1 MHNTKFMKFTVK
13 QIALLL
19 NGDVKGDESLTVSQL
34 AKIEEGKAGDI
45 SFLSNEKYEP
55 YLYTTQASAVIVGRT
70 FEPRKSYTTTLIVV
84 ENPYI
89 AFTQLLEEYQKMLD
103 ASKVGVE
110 QPSFVGE
117 GTMIGERIYQGA
129 FSYIGKNCKIGKN
142 VKIYPQA
149 YIGDNVIIGDNT
161 ILYAGVKI
169 YANCIIGNDC
179 VIHSGVIVGSD
190 GFGFAPQADGTYKT
204 IPQLGNVILEDN
216 VSIGSNSTIDCATM
230 GSTIIRKGAKIDN
243 LVQIAHN
250 VEVGENTVIAAQT
263 GVAGST
269 KIGKNCVIG
278 GQVGINGHIT
288 IADGTKAGG
297 KAGITK
303 TVKKPGTSLN
313 GNPAFEINDYLR
325 SMAVL
330 RKLPALEKQV
340 KALEEQFLEL
350 QQQGVLV

>member
-1 MHNTKFMKFTVK
+1 MKFTVK
-13 QIALLL
+13 QIAHLL
-19 NGDVKGDESLTVSQL
+19 NGEVKGDESLTISQL
-34 AKIEEGKAGDI
+34 AKIEEGSTGDI
-45 SFLSNEKYEP
+45 SFLANEKYEP
-55 YLYTTQASAVIVGRT
+55 FLYTTNATAVIVGRN
-70 FEPRKSYTTTLIVV
+70 FEPRKEYSTTLILV
-84 ENPYI
+84 ENPYT

-103 ASKVGVE
+103 ASKKGIE

-117 GTMIGERIYQGA
+117 GTTVGENIYQGA

-149 YIGDNVIIGDNT
+149 YISDNVNIGDNT
-161 ILYAGVKI
+161 IIYAGVKI
-169 YANCIIGNDC
+169 YANCVIGNDC
-179 VIHSGVIVGSD
+179 VVHSGAVIGSD

-230 GSTIIRKGAKIDN
+230 GSTILRKGVKIDN

-250 VEVGENTVIAAQT
+250 VEIGENTVIAAQT

-269 KIGKNCVIG
+269 KIGKNCVLG
-278 GQVGINGHIT
+278 GQVGVNGHIT

-303 TVKKPGTSLN
+303 SVRKAGTALN
-313 GNPAFEINDYLR
+313 GNPAFDATEYLR

-340 KALEEQFLEL
+340 KALEEQLLEL
-350 QQQGVLV
+350 NQQGVLA

>member
-1 MHNTKFMKFTVK
+1 MKFTVK
-13 QIALLL
+13 QIAHLL
-19 NGDVKGDESLTVSQL
+19 NGEIKGDESLTISQL
-34 AKIEEGKAGDI
+34 AKIEEGTIGDI
-45 SFLSNEKYEP
+45 SFLANEKYEP
-55 YLYTTQASAVIVGRT
+55 FLYTTHATAVIVGKN
-70 FEPRKSYTTTLIVV
+70 FEPRKAYNPTLILV
-84 ENPYI
+84 ENPYT

-103 ASKVGVE
+103 ASKRGVE

-117 GTMIGERIYQGA
+117 GASIGEGIYQGA
-129 FSYIGKNCKIGKN
+129 FSYIGKNAKIGKN

-149 YIGDNVIIGDNT
+149 YISDNVSIGDNT
-161 ILYAGVKI
+161 IIYAGVKI
-169 YANCIIGNDC
+169 YANCVIGNNC
-179 VIHSGVIVGSD
+179 VIHSGAVVGSD

-230 GSTIIRKGAKIDN
+230 GSTILRKGVKIDN

-250 VEVGENTVIAAQT
+250 VEIGENTVIAAQT

-269 KIGKNCVIG
+269 KIGKNCVLG
-278 GQVGINGHIT
+278 GQVGVNGHIT

-303 TVKKPGTSLN
+303 SVRKTGTALN
-313 GNPAFEINDYLR
+313 GNPAFDATEYLR

-330 RKLPALEKQV
+330 RKLPALEKQI
-340 KALEEQFLEL
+340 KALEEQLLEL
-350 QQQGVLV
+350 NQQGVLA

>member
-1 MHNTKFMKFTVK
+1 MMKFTVK
-13 QIALLL
+13 QIAHLL
-19 NGDVKGDESLTVSQL
+19 NGEVKGDESLTISQL
-34 AKIEEGKAGDI
+34 AKIEEGTTGDI
-45 SFLSNEKYEP
+45 SFLANEKYEP
-55 YLYTTQASAVIVGRT
+55 FLYTTNATAVIVGQN
-70 FEPRKSYTTTLIVV
+70 FEPRKAYTTTLILV
-84 ENPYI
+84 ENPYT

-103 ASKVGVE
+103 ASKMGIE

-117 GTMIGERIYQGA
+117 GTSVGESIYQGA

-149 YIGDNVIIGDNT
+149 YISDNVSIGDNT
-161 ILYAGVKI
+161 IIYAGVKI
-169 YANCIIGNDC
+169 YANCVIGNNC
-179 VIHSGVIVGSD
+179 VIHSGAVIGSD

-250 VEVGENTVIAAQT
+250 VEIGENTVIAAQT

-269 KIGKNCVIG
+269 KIGKNCVLG
-278 GQVGINGHIT
+278 GQVGVNGHIT

-297 KAGITK
+297 KAGLTK
-303 TVKKPGTSLN
+303 SVKKAGTSLN
-313 GNPAFEINDYLR
+313 GNPAFDATEYLR

-330 RKLPALEKQV
+330 RKLPALEKQI
-340 KALEEQFLEL
+340 KALEEQLLEL
-350 QQQGVLV
+350 NQQGVLA

>member
-1 MHNTKFMKFTVK
+1 MKFTVK
-13 QIALLL
+13 QIAHLL
-19 NGDVKGDESLTVSQL
+19 NGEIKGDESLTISQL
-34 AKIEEGKAGDI
+34 AKIEEGTIGDI
-45 SFLSNEKYEP
+45 SFLANEKYEP
-55 YLYTTQASAVIVGRT
+55 FLYTTHATAVIVGKN
-70 FEPRKSYTTTLIVV
+70 FEPRKAYTTTLILV
-84 ENPYI
+84 ENPYT

-103 ASKVGVE
+103 ASKRGVE

-117 GTMIGERIYQGA
+117 GASIGEGIYQGA
-129 FSYIGKNCKIGKN
+129 FSYIGKNAKIGKN

-149 YIGDNVIIGDNT
+149 YISDNVSIGDNT
-161 ILYAGVKI
+161 IIYAGVKI
-169 YANCIIGNDC
+169 YANCVIGNNC
-179 VIHSGVIVGSD
+179 VIHSGAVVGSD

-230 GSTIIRKGAKIDN
+230 GSTILRKGVKIDN

-250 VEVGENTVIAAQT
+250 VEIGENTVIAAQT

-269 KIGKNCVIG
+269 KIGKNCVLG
-278 GQVGINGHIT
+278 GQVGVNGHIT

-303 TVKKPGTSLN
+303 SVRKTGTALN
-313 GNPAFEINDYLR
+313 GNPAFDATEYLR

-330 RKLPALEKQV
+330 RKLPALEKQI
-340 KALEEQFLEL
+340 KALEEQLLEL
-350 QQQGVLV
+350 NQQGVLA

>member
-1 MHNTKFMKFTVK
+1 MKFTVK
-13 QIALLL
+13 QIAHLL
-19 NGDVKGDESLTVSQL
+19 NGEIKGDESLTISQL
-34 AKIEEGKAGDI
+34 AKIEEGTTGDI
-45 SFLSNEKYEP
+45 SFLANEKYEP
-55 YLYTTQASAVIVGRT
+55 FLYTTNATAVIVGQN
-70 FEPRKSYTTTLIVV
+70 FEPRKAYTPSLILV
-84 ENPYI
+84 ENPYT

-103 ASKVGVE
+103 AAKIGIE

-117 GTMIGERIYQGA
+117 GSTVGENIYQGA

-149 YIGDNVIIGDNT
+149 YISDNVSLGDNT
-161 ILYAGVKI
+161 IIYAGVKI
-169 YANCIIGNDC
+169 YANCVIGNDC
-179 VIHSGVIVGSD
+179 VIHSGAVIGSD

-230 GSTIIRKGAKIDN
+230 GSTILRKGVKIDN

-250 VEVGENTVIAAQT
+250 VEIGENTVIAAQT

-269 KIGKNCVIG
+269 KIGKNCVLG
-278 GQVGINGHIT
+278 GQVGVNGHIT

-303 TVKKPGTSLN
+303 SVRKTGTALN
-313 GNPAFEINDYLR
+313 GNPAFDATEYLR

-330 RKLPALEKQV
+330 RKLPTLEKQV
-340 KALEEQFLEL
+340 KTLEEQLLEL
-350 QQQGVLV
+350 NQQGVLA

>member
-1 MHNTKFMKFTVK
+1 MKFTVK
-13 QIALLL
+13 QIAHLL
-19 NGDVKGDESLTVSQL
+19 NGEVKGDESLTISQL
-34 AKIEEGKAGDI
+34 AKIEGGSTGDV
-45 SFLSNEKYEP
+45 SFLANEKYEP
-55 YLYTTQASAVIVGRT
+55 FLYTTNATAVIVGQN
-70 FEPRKSYTTTLIVV
+70 FEPRKAYNPTLIIV
-84 ENPYI
+84 ENPYT

-103 ASKVGVE
+103 ASKVGIE

-117 GTMIGERIYQGA
+117 GTSIGEGIYQGA

-149 YIGDNVIIGDNT
+149 YISDNVSLGDNT
-161 ILYAGVKI
+161 IIYAGVKI
-169 YANCIIGNDC
+169 YANCLIGNNC
-179 VIHSGVIVGSD
+179 VIHSGAVIGSD

-204 IPQLGNVILEDN
+204 IPQLGNVILEDK

-250 VEVGENTVIAAQT
+250 VEIGENTVIAAQT

-269 KIGKNCVIG
+269 KIGKNCILG
-278 GQVGINGHIT
+278 GQVGVNGHIT

-297 KAGITK
+297 KAGLTK
-303 TVKKPGTSLN
+303 SVKKSGTALN
-313 GNPAFEINDYLR
+313 GNPAFDATEYLR

-330 RKLPALEKQV
+330 RKLPALEKQI
-340 KALEEQFLEL
+340 KALEEQLLEL
-350 QQQGVLV
+350 NQQGVLA

>member
-1 MHNTKFMKFTVK
+1 MKFTVK
-13 QIALLL
+13 QISQLL
-19 NGDVKGDESLTVSQL
+19 NGEISGDESLTISQL
-34 AKIEEGKAGDI
+34 AKIEEGRSGDI
-45 SFLSNEKYEP
+45 SFLANEKYEHF
-55 YLYTTQASAVIVGRT
+55 LYTTNASAVIVGRD
-70 FEPRKSYTTTLIVV
+70 FEPKKAFTATLIIV

-89 AFTQLLEEYQKMLD
+89 AFTQLLEEYQKILD
-103 ASKVGVE
+103 FSKKGIE
-110 QPSFVGE
+110 QPVFVGE
-117 GTMIGERIYQGA
+117 NSIIGTDIYQGA
-129 FSYIGKNCKIGKN
+129 FSYIGKNCKIGNN
-142 VKIYPQA
+142 VKIYPQV
-149 YIGDNVIIGDNT
+149 YISDNVSIGDNT
-161 ILYAGVKI
+161 ILHAGVKV
-169 YANCIIGNDC
+169 YENCIIGNNC
-179 VIHSGVIVGSD
+179 TIHSGVVIGSD

-250 VEVGENTVIAAQT
+250 VEIGENTVIAAQT

-269 KIGKNCVIG
+269 KVGKNCVIG

-303 TVKKPGTSLN
+303 SVKKPNTSLN
-313 GNPAFEINDYLR
+313 GNPAFDINDYLR

-340 KALEEQFLEL
+340 KALEEQVLEL
-350 QQQGVLV
+350 NQQGVLV